1 MSDQHFKIRDKRGT
15 NRYFVDNKF
24 LKEYGAK
31 LGPYSIAVY
40 NVLVMRADFDTQAY
54 KTSYQTIADLTG
66 MSRRQAMREVEKL
79 VSHNIIAKEV
89 KWHPSE
95 TGKKVYTDPEFT
107 LLHPDQW
114 GNTDSIMDTRTSDT
128 QSLPIDNQSPEVMT
142 PSHQTSDTQS
152 PPPSDS
158 ESLINK
164 QEPITQEPLQKDSAD
179 NPPKPRTK
187 KQKLFVAIVS
197 LCHIDFETASDPQL
211 NQVKNATNA
220 LIKRIDD
227 PQDFERDFKTYWY
240 SCDWRGKKDQCP
252 IPSQV
257 RDVFGDFQH
266 WLKNGQQ
273 KGQRNN
279 GQKQPGRNQET
290 NPDGPA
296 RKPPADNTDDIR
308 REIARL
314 EQGIKGQT
322 TPAT

>member
-128 QSLPIDNQSPEVMT
+128 QSLPIDSQSPEVMT

-164 QEPITQEPLQKDSAD
+164 QEPTTQEPLQKDKAD
-179 NPPKPRTK
+179 KPPPKMPDTIPSF
-187 KQKLFVAIVS
+187 QVYVEETGYYS
-197 LCHIDFETASDPQL
+197 LNKPQRRIIDKEVGSDPASL
-211 NQVKNATNA
+211 DKWREVVRTWILCGYKPINAKGM
-220 LIKRIDD
+220 LDW
-227 PQDFERDFKTYWY
+227 FRD
-240 SCDWRGKKDQCP
+240 G
-252 IPSQV
+252 IPDKV
-257 RDVFGDFQH
+257 
-266 WLKNGQQ
+266 
-273 KGQRNN
+273 KGQRSN
-279 GQKQPGRNQET
+279 GQRRGEKVVEPTSET
-290 NPDGPA
+290 VERGEWLTEQFKKRARRPA
-296 RKPPADNTDDIR
+296 ET
-308 REIARL
+308 
-314 EQGIKGQT
+314 
-322 TPAT
+322 